1 MSWAEHGYGA
11 NLRLAD
17 FATDRTAL
25 ATHHQGET
33 LTAEHGFP
41 LHLVVPHLYGHK
53 GPKSLRGIK
62 YLTEDGRRLLG
73 RTWLPQHRRPLSRT
87 ALLLPGATSR
97 RVTPVTVAAPRAT
110 RTARCLRRVPPA
122 TSGRPLRPRAT
133 GIASCR
139 VQDQQPQDR
148 TGTDADDL
156 LTCTPAKW
164 L

>member
-110 RTARCLRRVPPA
+110 RTARCLRRVPPRHPDVRCVR
-122 TSGRPLRPRAT
+122 GPL
-133 GIASCR
+133 ASPPAVSKISNR
-139 VQDQQPQDR
+139 R
-148 TGTDADDL
+148 TGPGPM
-156 LTCTPAKW
+156 LTTY
-164 L
+164 